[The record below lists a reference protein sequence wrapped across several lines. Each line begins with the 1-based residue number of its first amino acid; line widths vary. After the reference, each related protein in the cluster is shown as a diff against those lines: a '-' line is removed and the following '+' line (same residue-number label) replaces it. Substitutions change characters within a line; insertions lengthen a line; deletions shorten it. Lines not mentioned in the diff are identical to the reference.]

1 MKIRIVNALTNEIV
15 VDNTIEVS
23 NDMDVIR
30 ANHEAFAE
38 TFPDC
43 TVSFSLDNGDF
54 ICGMARNQMKDEL
67 AYVNGKMTWQ
77 EYCDKWYKGDPAG
90 CNQD

>member
-1 MKIRIVNALTNEIV
+1 MKIKIINALTNEIV
-15 VDNTIEVS
+15 LNTTIES
-23 NDMDVIR
+23 SRFDDVQK
-30 ANHEAFAE
+30 AHEILSAAY
-38 TFPDC
+38 PDC